1 MVLVY
6 TSGGE
11 TCGYHSRGYMV
22 LVHGGLWVLRKR
34 RGMHGVSL
42 GRPVC
47 AIAEERYG
55 VRQGRPVGT
64 TQEKE
69 GRGRLPDYKWA
80 NTCV

>member
-1 MVLVY
+1 M
-6 TSGGE
+6 
-11 TCGYHSRGYMV
+11 

-64 TQEKE
+64 TQLRE
-69 GRGRLPDYKWA
+69 GR
-80 NTCV
+80 